1 MLSCGQPFG
10 KTAFVRGRVSESGC
24 KIVIRRSM
32 ADENRRSR
40 RKGEGRK
47 EEIDLNRNDAEDR
60 SLAWEEIRR
69 EHLIHDQWIDFR
81 RSAYRYPDGR
91 VFEPFY
97 TYSKKD
103 YSVVVARTEEGKYLC
118 VRQFRQGLREVTT
131 EFPAGGIE
139 HGEGERP
146 GPAEAL
152 AAAKRELREETGY
165 ASDRWT
171 HLLTVPSHATL
182 SDNYAH
188 LFLAEDCRPVSGQQ
202 LDETEVLKVIQL
214 SGEEI
219 ESLIASGGFQ
229 QAVHILAWLLY
240 LRIRRSQSREE

>member
-1 MLSCGQPFG
+1 M
-10 KTAFVRGRVSESGC
+10 
-24 KIVIRRSM
+24 
-32 ADENRRSR
+32 
-40 RKGEGRK
+40 
-47 EEIDLNRNDAEDR
+47 NRNDAEDR

-152 AAAKRELREETGY
+152 AAAKRELQEETGSPFPPMRPS
-165 ASDRWT
+165 AIITPIFSWRRTAVRSPGSSWT
-171 HLLTVPSHATL
+171 
-182 SDNYAH
+182 
-188 LFLAEDCRPVSGQQ
+188 
-202 LDETEVLKVIQL
+202 K
-214 SGEEI
+214 
-219 ESLIASGGFQ
+219 
-229 QAVHILAWLLY
+229 
-240 LRIRRSQSREE
+240 RRF